1 MLVKLYDVGLSGHKW
16 NFLNKWYTGLELAV
30 KCEGDVS
37 QPFPERQGVRQGGI
51 WSPTGYKHFV
61 NPFMNRLTGHRVGLY
76 IGSIY
81 LGVVGVADELLL
93 MADMPEELQCT
104 LNIQWSH
111 ACQEIS
117 DTKTKTMQHDVK
129 NQTDEIFLLDETQ
142 LESVHSY
149 KHLGLIKESNS
160 KLSNNLLI
168 EDRIKTARNTGF
180 ALMGAG
186 FHGLNG
192 INPEV
197 SVCIWQ
203 TYVRPRLVYGLE
215 SINLS
220 KCDIQKLELYQRTL
234 IRQILHLPERVA
246 LVPCISCLVSYRWKR
261 KFTKGD

>member
-16 NFLNKWYTGLELAV
+16 NFLNKWYTGLESAV
-30 KCEGDVS
+30 KWDGDVS
-37 QPFPERQGVRQGGI
+37 LPFPERQGVRQGGI

-61 NPFMNRLTGHRVGLY
+61 NPFMNCLTRHRVGLY

-81 LGVVGVADELLL
+81 LGVVGVADDLLL
-93 MADMPEELQCT
+93 MADMPEELHCA
-104 LNIQWSH
+104 LNIQWSY
-111 ACQEIS
+111 ACQERYQIS
-117 DTKTKTMQHDVK
+117 DTKTKTMQHNVK
-129 NQTDEIFLLDETQ
+129 NQTDEIFLLNETQ

-149 KHLGLIKESNS
+149 KHLGLIRESNN

-168 EDRIKTARNTGF
+168 EDIIKTARNTAY

-215 SINLS
+215 SINLAS
-220 KCDIQKLELYQRTL
+220 
-234 IRQILHLPERVA
+234 
-246 LVPCISCLVSYRWKR
+246 SCVNTWCARRFKSPNGPRREKTCLRGFANRAV
-261 KFTKGD
+261 